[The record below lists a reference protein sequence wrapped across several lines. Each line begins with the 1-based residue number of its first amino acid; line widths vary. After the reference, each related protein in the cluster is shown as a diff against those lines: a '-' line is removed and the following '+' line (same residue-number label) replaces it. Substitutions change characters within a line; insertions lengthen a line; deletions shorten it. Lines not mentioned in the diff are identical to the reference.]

1 MLKPKAEKLVGRI
14 VTYVNASGVW
24 CMPTFVYDNAQEA
37 ADRLIASSD
46 RYKKIQGYL
55 LQGLTYFAN
64 GEHPYAINSFEK
76 LFEFDLNPEIMG
88 LYISTVVSQGDIEKA
103 DYFYNK
109 YKSSLDKT
117 TFFLEVILL
126 NRVALDL
133 NKSNGHIQEYIDKG
147 VSEEYIEL
155 MKSNHKLIEEDLTNI
170 RNANLEKALVQEVLA
185 IATQVITKVGN
196 FNATFRSFIDKPND
210 DLHINMYASD
220 IDFET
225 MDKLN
230 ESWLEAMVEHESEY
244 DFADLSR
251 VLVNFRPEDQGLLND
266 I

>member
-14 VTYVNASGVW
+14 IKYVNATGVW
-24 CMPTFVYDNAQEA
+24 CMPKFVYDNAQEA
-37 ADRLIASSD
+37 ANRLIASPD
-46 RYKKIQGYL
+46 RYQKSEGYL

-64 GEHPYAINSFEK
+64 GEHPYAITSLEK

-88 LYISTVVSQGDIEKA
+88 LYISIVVSQGDIEKA
-103 DYFYNK
+103 DCFYNK
-109 YKSSLDKT
+109 YKNSKNKM

-126 NRVALDL
+126 NRVSLDL
-133 NKSNGHIQEYIDKG
+133 NKSKSYIQEYVDQD
-147 VSEEYIEL
+147 VPEEYIEL
-155 MKSNHKLIEEDLTNI
+155 MKSNHRLIEEDLANI
-170 RNANLEKALVQEVLA
+170 RDANLDKALVQEVLA
-185 IATQVITKVGN
+185 ITTQVMTKIGN
-196 FNATFRSFIDKPND
+196 FNATFRSFVDKPND

-220 IDFET
+220 IDYET